1 MGLALAVAGI
11 VQTLETPVSQPVV
24 AFELFVSLLVP
35 TGLATGG
42 YWLASQD
49 ISPDVRWR
57 AATRV
62 SIGIVVACALAVWL
76 IGYVTLEGGAIRD
89 PLSLVTVLAAVGGAT
104 GFASVVREPLR
115 NQSSS
120 MCDCAV
126 DGDTAAAPSP
136 TAAAADM
143 KSTAGESTAGTTETT
158 APTDERISDAMDTTD
173 ETATPRASTA
183 TTASAATDASTA
195 ATASAATTASA
206 STTTEA
212 TSRAGVSPDAD
223 IAVGPGDPTHLIDSA
238 GDPKSEE
245 SDAPPLPARDPGID
259 TVAAV
264 PSTAE
269 TVLDVLQNERARVA
283 LAVLY
288 HEWNGETRS
297 VDDLARAV
305 ASHTDDS
312 ADAVAAVL
320 RHTTLPKL
328 AAIRAIDWDPTR
340 ISSRNPTM
348 PSSKRGS
355 RGVGPPR
362 GVRTGNQIAG
372 AARCSGGDAGFR
384 NWDPKIQPP
393 QRTPITAVP
402 EAETAESVP
411 PVRSNGIER

>member
-1 MGLALAVAGI
+1 MRLATPAQSEWEGWGESTAVIVAMGLALAVAGI

-89 PLSLVTVLAAVGGAT
+89 PLSLVTVLAAVGGVT

-115 NQSSS
+115 NESSS
-120 MCDCAV
+120 MDNCAV
-126 DGDTAAAPSP
+126 NGDTAAAPSP
-136 TAAAADM
+136 TAAAADT
-143 KSTAGESTAGTTETT
+143 KSTTGESTAGTTETT

-173 ETATPRASTA
+173 ETATPRASAA

-223 IAVGPGDPTHLIDSA
+223 IAAGPGDPTHLIDSA

-245 SDAPPLPARDPGID
+245 PDAPPLPARDPGID

-297 VDDLARAV
+297 ADDLARAV

-312 ADAVAAVL
+312 ADAIAAGL

-328 AAIRAIDWDPTR
+328 AAIRAIDWDPHTDLV
-340 ISSRNPTM
+340 SESDHA
-348 PSSKRGS
+348 
-355 RGVGPPR
+355 VFEE
-362 GVRTGNQIAG
+362 GVR
-372 AARCSGGDAGFR
+372 
-384 NWDPKIQPP
+384 
-393 QRTPITAVP
+393 
-402 EAETAESVP
+402 EASVLLEAFEP
-411 PVRSNGIER
+411 GTR